1 MNQHIANAAPRT
13 LTRVGCQVRASAIY
27 DTELR
32 HRRREPAH
40 TIRQRLRLAYLDF
53 DEIPDVMAAR
63 RGWSTRRAPV
73 HFRREDYL
81 DGTTRP
87 LHEALGDLVEE
98 RTGARPPG
106 PIRMLTQLRTL
117 GWLFNPLTT
126 YYCFEPD
133 GTTLAS
139 VVLEITNT
147 PWKQRYWY
155 VLDASQVTG
164 KGTAFEK
171 SFHVSPFLPMDLTY
185 RCRITPPGTRLAVRF
200 ELASQGEDGVEQ
212 RLFDADLTGRRL
224 VLDAPITAS
233 TIARTASQT
242 LRVSAGIYAHAA
254 LLRRQGAHFHTH
266 PDRRVDKARAIPNEP
281 RT

>member
-1 MNQHIANAAPRT
+1 MSRHLANAVPST
-13 LTRVGCQVRASAIY
+13 LRPVGDPVSSSAIY
-27 DTELR
+27 DTDLR

-40 TIRQRLRLAYLDF
+40 NIRQRLRLAYLDL
-53 DEIPDVMAAR
+53 DEIPGVMAAR
-63 RGWSTRRAPV
+63 LGWSTRRAPV

-81 DGTTRP
+81 DGSSRP
-87 LHEALGDLVEE
+87 LHEALGDLVQD
-98 RTGARPPG
+98 RTGDRPPG
-106 PIRMLTQLRTL
+106 PVRMLTQLRTL

-133 GTTLAS
+133 GTTLSS

-155 VLDASQVTG
+155 VLGAAQVAG
-164 KGTAFEK
+164 KGTSFEK

-185 RCRITPPGTRLAVRF
+185 RCRITPPGERLAVRF
-200 ELASQGEDGVEQ
+200 ELSSSGEDGVA
-212 RLFDADLTGRRL
+212 RRVFDADLTGRRQP
-224 VLDAPITAS
+224 LDTPITAS

-254 LLRRQGAHFHTH
+254 LLRRQGAHFHPH
-266 PDRRVDKARAIPNEP
+266 PDRRVDETLSTTPEP